1 MRRVFS
7 LVLLLLF
14 SLTET
19 AAQNLKIKADQVAGD
34 RIQLTCEN
42 GEWVERQDD
51 SESKHQLLLAYKDE
65 NSKEYICKD
74 KDEKNVK
81 ILVKFRTC
89 DNCVALESSTVA
101 GIVSADIVA
110 TVLIGVAVYFIASQ
124 PRGRSYSNSKASDR
138 QTLLSNQ
145 PNDTYMPLTQGH
157 SSEYSKL
164 ERRANRK

>member
-81 ILVKFRTC
+81 ILVKFRSP
-89 DNCVALESSTVA
+89 CVF
-101 GIVSADIVA
+101 SAKHVT
-110 TVLIGVAVYFIASQ
+110 TVLPWRAAQ
-124 PRGRSYSNSKASDR
+124 W
-138 QTLLSNQ
+138 
-145 PNDTYMPLTQGH
+145 QGSCLRTSWPQS
-157 SSEYSKL
+157 SSEWLSTSSHRSPEAGATATAKHRTDRL
-164 ERRANRK
+164 SFLTSRTTPTCL